1 MSEELPEENPSNE
14 PQNSE
19 NSSTMKFFPIHN
31 KRYERKLKDYLFEF
45 IMLFLAIS
53 GGFFMENLRESYV
66 DDKNEKQY
74 ISSLIR
80 DIQEDTDSIQ
90 DVIGKNETQIKGID
104 SLLNYLDKSGLESDL
119 SRFYFMTNEYLSLFH
134 GFSVREVTITQLR
147 NSGGLRLID
156 TNSVS
161 DSIVVYYGAY
171 NSHIDQQ
178 KFEIQLLNQ
187 ILELKLRMLDY
198 STYRISNKKLTVDN
212 SHMKEF
218 YNRVLA
224 FRSMLSYEV
233 KWLKNYNKMGVS
245 LLQFLKQEYK
255 V

>member
-1 MSEELPEENPSNE
+1 MSEELPEESPSNE

-19 NSSTMKFFPIHN
+19 NSNTMKFFPIHT

-66 DDKNEKQY
+66 DDRNEKQY

-187 ILELKLRMLDY
+187 ILELKLKMLDY

-233 KWLKNYNKMGVS
+233 GWLKNYNKMGVS